1 MESRPSYRDKYSFVI
16 PAAGLGRRMKTYG
29 PKSLIQIDDYE
40 TILSRQIRH
49 IQDSFKRFEIILVGG
64 YQIEKLQKSI
74 PKNVKLVYNN
84 DYENSNVAR
93 SIKIGLE
100 HVKTEKVIFIYGDL
114 IFNQECINLPFHK
127 ESSVVIC
134 DNMKKEEVGC
144 IINDSKLQNV
154 FYQLPNKWAQISFFT
169 GKELQLL
176 KETLK
181 NQATDV
187 WFGFEIINQIINYG
201 GQFQALTPENGNAL
215 DIDSSLDL
223 KLYYENFN

>member
-1 MESRPSYRDKYSFVI
+1 
-16 PAAGLGRRMKTYG
+16 
-29 PKSLIQIDDYE
+29 
-40 TILSRQIRH
+40 
-49 IQDSFKRFEIILVGG
+49 
-64 YQIEKLQKSI
+64 
-74 PKNVKLVYNN
+74 
-84 DYENSNVAR
+84 
-93 SIKIGLE
+93 
-100 HVKTEKVIFIYGDL
+100 
-114 IFNQECINLPFHK
+114 
-127 ESSVVIC
+127 
-134 DNMKKEEVGC
+134 
-144 IINDSKLQNV
+144 V